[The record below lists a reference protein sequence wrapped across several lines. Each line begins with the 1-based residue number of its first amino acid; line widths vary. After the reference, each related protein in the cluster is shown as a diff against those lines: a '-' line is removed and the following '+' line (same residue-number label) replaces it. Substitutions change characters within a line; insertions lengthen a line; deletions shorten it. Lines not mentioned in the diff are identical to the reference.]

1 MNSPLLT
8 ASTVLL
14 MPLLL
19 VYSVYLLIA
28 GHNSPGGGFVGG
40 MIAAAAFALYAVA
53 YNVERARHA
62 LRLPPR
68 SLIAAGLLIA
78 VSSGCVGLFQGS
90 QFLTGIWSDMTVPA
104 IGKLGTPLMFDVGV
118 YTVVLGVTLQ
128 IVFALAEED

>member
-1 MNSPLLT
+1 MNSPLLS

-19 VYSVYLLIA
+19 VYSIYLLMT

-53 YNVERARHA
+53 YSVERARHA
-62 LRLPPR
+62 LRIPPR
-68 SLIAAGLLIA
+68 RLIAVGLLIA
-78 VSSGCVGLFQGS
+78 LSSGFIGVFQGS
-90 QFLTGIWSDMTVPA
+90 QFLTGIWGDMTVPA
-104 IGKLGTPLMFDVGV
+104 IGKLGTPLMFDAGV

-128 IVFALAEED
+128 IVFALAEEE